1 MTSDAHRSPFRRF
14 DSSRVSRVHRIAS
27 FRHQLSAGTFE
38 LRFQTSTPSSQI
50 FFFSRQ
56 GRHIILCR
64 ERSCAKDTRFFSL
77 LFIHFDLRLKHK
89 TKMSTSSSSPFSRRT
104 STRVLALSAAAG
116 IIAASHSSAA
126 PAIGVADAYAFVP
139 PLTKRY
145 RKSFNIAR
153 HAYLDD
159 AGAQSPPIP
168 VGRRVPVPNANGRK
182 DTDATATIDESNNN
196 NDDNPTTIYGEI
208 TILHPPKSLPNGGRV
223 TLVGSGPGD
232 PDLLTM
238 AAHKVLCDP
247 SNLVIADRLVSAEIL
262 DLIEGE
268 CRVANKFP
276 GCQHKAQ
283 EEIYRWVKE
292 GLEAGKHVVRLK
304 IGDPFVFGRGGEE
317 VLEFRSYGVESTVI
331 PVSCLQWICN
341 RL

>member
-1 MTSDAHRSPFRRF
+1 MT
-14 DSSRVSRVHRIAS
+14 
-27 FRHQLSAGTFE
+27 
-38 LRFQTSTPSSQI
+38 
-50 FFFSRQ
+50 
-56 GRHIILCR
+56 
-64 ERSCAKDTRFFSL
+64 
-77 LFIHFDLRLKHK
+77 
-89 TKMSTSSSSPFSRRT
+89 TSSSSSSSSRRP
-104 STRVLALSAAAG
+104 SARVLALSAAAG

-126 PAIGVADAYAFVP
+126 PAVGVADAYAFVP
-139 PLTKRY
+139 PLTQRY

-159 AGAQSPPIP
+159 AGPQSPPSSSSIP

-182 DTDATATIDESNNN
+182 DTDATATIDENKNN
-196 NDDNPTTIYGEI
+196 NDDNPNTIYGEI
-208 TILHPPKSLPNGGRV
+208 TIPHPPKSLPNGGRV

-238 AAHKVLCDP
+238 AAHRVLCDP

-268 CRVANKFP
+268 CRVANKWP

-331 PVSCLQWICN
+331 PVSCLQGNCN
-341 RL
+341 RLCDKTHFVEFSSVRFLYTASLTKSYFQLSLIAIQIAGCIGSILGSSLGIDPCNSSRHL